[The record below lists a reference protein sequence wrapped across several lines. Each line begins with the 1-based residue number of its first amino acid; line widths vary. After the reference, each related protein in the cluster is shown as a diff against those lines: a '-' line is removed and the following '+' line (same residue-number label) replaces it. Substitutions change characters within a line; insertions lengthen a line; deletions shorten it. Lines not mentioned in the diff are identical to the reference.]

1 MRILF
6 ALTLFLFSTF
16 SFAAGRRVVVTVPNA
31 VVYSD
36 LNMNSPIGKIPLGRF
51 IRVGKVKRKYST
63 VVPIIVAGRVAYIK
77 DSDVTDY
84 EKWVQQTKGEEI
96 EKLRATE
103 HDVDV
108 VLAKVDDKLSVN
120 NHMVLTAGNYSLG
133 PEWDTISQ
141 EFGDG
146 TGNGLFNGKIMF
158 EHRPTVHSWSWGAG
172 LGQYISSQQNLELNI
187 TTLELVAYYSLFNF
201 FDLISLEVMGG
212 SLMTAAFTLKTRAGE
227 TYAGALFGYHYGA
240 QVRLFPHSKIG
251 AVAGVQY
258 QIVNVSGMESIVI
271 DGTVART
278 ANLESFTGAQAFVGL
293 SYRF

>member
-6 ALTLFLFSTF
+6 ATTLFLFSTF
-16 SFAAGRRVVVTVPNA
+16 TFAAGRRVVVTVPNA

-36 LNMNSPIGKIPLGRF
+36 LNMNSPIGKITIGKL
-51 IRVGKVKRKYST
+51 IRVGKVKRKYSS
-63 VVPIIVAGRVAYIK
+63 VVPIIVAGRVAYIN

-84 EKWVQQTKGEEI
+84 EKWIKQTKGEEI

-103 HDVDV
+103 HDVDIT
-108 VLAKVDDKLSVN
+108 LAKIDDKLSVN
-120 NHMVLTAGNYSLG
+120 NHVVLTGGNYTLG

-146 TGNGLFNGKIMF
+146 QGNVLFNGKILF
-158 EHRPTVHSWSWGAG
+158 EHRPTIHSWSWGAG
-172 LGQYISSQQNLELNI
+172 LGQYITNQENLELNI

-201 FDLISLEVMGG
+201 FDLISLQVMGG
-212 SLMTAAFTLKTRAGE
+212 SLMTAAFTLKTRTGDR
-227 TYAGALFGYHYGA
+227 YSGSLFGYHYGV

-258 QIVNVSGMESIVI
+258 QIVNISGMEDIVI

-278 ANLESFTGAQAFVGL
+278 ANFESFTGAQSYVGL